1 MAGFL
6 FLQKVKAI
14 NADLGEMTEVY
25 VAAKEIPSRSLIQ
38 PDQVV
43 VTEIPTRFVN
53 ESYITDVEDLIDKV
67 LVVPLSEGDMITS
80 NMIKPVSNATS
91 ENNRLVTLFQSD
103 RLQFDQTLE
112 ALDRVDIIVS
122 RQENNQPLTEVFMKD
137 VPVAAVIQASNEFSG
152 VAVEISAEDAP
163 KLIHMQNY
171 ADSLRILKANVGKED
186 SVNAEQAEAPEQN
199 EQQQAEEQKAQ
210 EQNDANQEEKKEEN

>member
-25 VAAKEIPSRSLIQ
+25 VASKEIPSRSLIQ
-38 PDQVV
+38 PDQVE

-53 ESYITDVEDLIDKV
+53 ESYITEVEDLIDKV
-67 LVVPLSEGDMITS
+67 LVVPLSAGDMITS

-186 SVNAEQAEAPEQN
+186 SVNVEQAEAPAEEATTAETPEQN
-199 EQQQAEEQKAQ
+199 EQQPAEEQK
-210 EQNDANQEEKKEEN
+210 EEN